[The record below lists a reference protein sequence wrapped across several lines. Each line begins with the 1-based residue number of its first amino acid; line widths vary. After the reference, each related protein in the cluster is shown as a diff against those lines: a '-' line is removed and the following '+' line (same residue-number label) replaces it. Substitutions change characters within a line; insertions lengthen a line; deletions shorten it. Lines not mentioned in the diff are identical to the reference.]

1 MSSVVLPHKRRG
13 LYAYD
18 DNMPEQTPEKRM
30 KKIDDFPKV
39 DRATYCNEAT
49 THQIVVENEKY
60 GLDCK
65 ICGFETDHTQY
76 QCPQRP
82 KFLRMACT
90 ECREPCEIKEHQ
102 DMPMKPRLFSCFYC
116 GALGDH
122 WSKDCP
128 DPIWKDCDF
137 F

>member
-1 MSSVVLPHKRRG
+1 MSSAVLRLPEKRRESS
-13 LYAYD
+13 AD
-18 DNMPEQTPEKRM
+18 ENCKPEQTPEKRV
-30 KKIDDFPKV
+30 KYIGDFDK
-39 DRATYCNEAT
+39 ATK
-49 THQIVVENEKY
+49 HRIVVEKY
-60 GLDCK
+60 GLDCR

-82 KFLRMACT
+82 KFLRLACT
-90 ECREPCEIKEHQ
+90 ECLEPCEIKEHQ

-128 DPIWKDCDF
+128 DPIWKDCDIF
-137 F
+137 